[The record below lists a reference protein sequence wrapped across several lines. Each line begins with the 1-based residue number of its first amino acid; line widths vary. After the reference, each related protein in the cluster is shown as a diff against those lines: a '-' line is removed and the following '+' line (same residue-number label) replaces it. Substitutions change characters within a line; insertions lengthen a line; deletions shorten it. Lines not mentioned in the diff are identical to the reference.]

1 MSLTRIVVAVM
12 TVCSVVCQVTGKLVT
27 FVLRLSLQPYSTRNL
42 TLRVGRKCFRA
53 SNIIIKNHLDR
64 RRGPLF
70 PISYNIL
77 YYWTSSQAG

>member
-42 TLRVGRKCFRA
+42 TLRVGRTYFRA
-53 SNIIIKNHLDR
+53 SNINLQSR
-64 RRGPLF
+64 YF
-70 PISYNIL
+70 SE
-77 YYWTSSQAG
+77 Q